1 MKSPGKPSSGSI
13 VFVQEDPT
21 TVQRSRKWAPKTK
34 TGCKTCRIRRVK
46 CDEGRPSCKKCIT
59 TGRTCDGY
67 ETATAAPAAG
77 SPPSMS
83 TDQLMRLLDQPAHA
97 SGPIYGGSSRAEKD
111 AFFRFYNLTVKQ
123 VAGKT
128 DTMFWKINLP
138 QLSQAQPVLW
148 HASLALSAMQLRD
161 TIHDKTALAHQT
173 RQDHFKFALSQY
185 SKSIAQ
191 LVKLSGK
198 TDMTGQDQ
206 EAVLTACIVLSCFC
220 LMQLEN
226 RDALIHSLY
235 GLKLTRQWNF
245 AKRATNPKL
254 SESARS
260 TADYLTAMMKYFEG
274 NFMEQATEPPTEE
287 EAASL
292 PPRVMTISRIPIA
305 RHQVAEGGECPLTI
319 RLWCVKG
326 QVDLHLRFVEDRQI
340 PKDEFVAQL
349 ETVVILAQDII
360 RDINATSKLDQ
371 ECTLAA
377 TFGAVPFE
385 PQLVQP
391 PIVCSDRGRLQ
402 AATVLVTGGAWPSDI
417 GYFDTTVLGSKF
429 ERGALV
435 PYGSL
440 VWDDRIAAGGCDCG
454 SDEIRLCH
462 EHATPNIKQD
472 FMREEGIKTI
482 FKDLG
487 EVMRRTPVHMVTMSW

>member
-1 MKSPGKPSSGSI
+1 MPFFKKSKTANLGSTASEVTLVDPSANQAVAKHTSQTVKPKSAHPKQKPLSS
-13 VFVQEDPT
+13 EKD
-21 TVQRSRKWAPKTK
+21 KWNTMEA
-34 TGCKTCRIRRVK
+34 R
-46 CDEGRPSCKKCIT
+46 
-59 TGRTCDGY
+59 
-67 ETATAAPAAG
+67 
-77 SPPSMS
+77 
-83 TDQLMRLLDQPAHA
+83 LDQPAHA
-97 SGPIYGGSSRAEKD
+97 SGPIYGGSSRAEKE

-148 HASLALSAMQLRD
+148 HASLALSAMQLRE

-198 TDMTGQDQ
+198 TDMTGNDQ

-260 TADYLTAMMKYFEG
+260 TADYLTAMMKYFEMS
-274 NFMEQATEPPTEE
+274 FMEQATEPPTPEE
-287 EAASL
+287 EAAGL
-292 PPRVMTISRIPIA
+292 PARVLTISRLPIG
-305 RHQVAEGGECPLTI
+305 RHRVTPDAGECPLTI

-326 QVDLHLRFVEDRQI
+326 QVDLHLRFVEDRQM
-340 PKDEFVAQL
+340 PKDEFMAQF
-349 ETVVILAQDII
+349 ETVIITAQDII
-360 RDINATSKLDQ
+360 RDINATSKVDQ

-377 TFGAVPFE
+377 TFGATPFV

-391 PIVCSDRGRLQ
+391 PIACSDRHRLQ
-402 AATVLVTGGAWPSDI
+402 TATVLVTGGEWPSDI

-454 SDEIRLCH
+454 SDGVRLCR

-472 FMREEGIKTI
+472 FMREEGIKTL

-487 EVMRRTPVHMVTMSW
+487 DVIRRWPVHMVTMNW

>member
-1 MKSPGKPSSGSI
+1 
-13 VFVQEDPT
+13 
-21 TVQRSRKWAPKTK
+21 
-34 TGCKTCRIRRVK
+34 
-46 CDEGRPSCKKCIT
+46 
-59 TGRTCDGY
+59 
-67 ETATAAPAAG
+67 
-77 SPPSMS
+77 MS
-83 TDQLMRLLDQPAHA
+83 TEQLMRLLDQPAHA
-97 SGPIYGGSSRAEKD
+97 SGPIYGGSSRTEKE
-111 AFFRFYNLTVKQ
+111 AFFRFYSLTVKQ

-128 DTMFWKINLP
+128 DTAFWKINLP
-138 QLSQAQPVLW
+138 QLAQAQPVLW
-148 HASLALSAMQLRD
+148 HASLALSAMQLRE
-161 TIHDKTALAHQT
+161 TIHDKTAVAHQT
-173 RQDHFKFALSQY
+173 RQNHFKFALGQY

-198 TDMTGQDQ
+198 QDMTGTDQ

-245 AKRATNPKL
+245 ARRATNPRL

-260 TADYLTAMMKYFEG
+260 TADYLTAMMKYFEM
-274 NFMEQATEPPTEE
+274 NFMEQATEPPATEE

-292 PPRVMTISRIPIA
+292 PPRELTINRLPIGHHKVPA
-305 RHQVAEGGECPLTI
+305 GAKDCPLTI

-326 QVDLHLRFVEDRQI
+326 QVDLHLDFVQDRQI
-340 PKDEFVAQL
+340 SKEEFMAQF
-349 ETVVILAQDII
+349 ETVIILAQDII
-360 RDINATSKLDQ
+360 RDVNATSKVDQ

-377 TFGAVPFE
+377 TFGTVPFA
-385 PQLVQP
+385 PRLVPP
-391 PIVCSDRGRLQ
+391 PIVCSDRHRLQ
-402 AATVLVTGGAWPSDI
+402 TATVLVTGGEWPSDI

-440 VWDDRIAAGGCDCG
+440 VWDDRIAAAGCDCG
-454 SDEIRLCH
+454 VDDIGLCH

-472 FMREEGIKTI
+472 FMREDGIKAL

-487 EVMRRTPVHMVTMSW
+487 DVIRRWPVHMVTMSW

>member
-1 MKSPGKPSSGSI
+1 MYVDATAPAGLCTVVPNPARPGISTS
-13 VFVQEDPT
+13 
-21 TVQRSRKWAPKTK
+21 
-34 TGCKTCRIRRVK
+34 
-46 CDEGRPSCKKCIT
+46 
-59 TGRTCDGY
+59 RTCDGY
-67 ETATAAPAAG
+67 ETTAAAPPA

-128 DTMFWKINLP
+128 DTTFWKINLP

-148 HASLALSAMQLRD
+148 HASLALSAMQLRE
-161 TIHDKTALAHQT
+161 TIPDKSALAHQT

-185 SKSIAQ
+185 SKSISQ

-260 TADYLTAMMKYFEG
+260 TADYLTAMMKYFEM
-274 NFMEQATEPPTEE
+274 NFMEHATEPPTEE
-287 EAASL
+287 EAANM
-292 PPRVMTISRIPIA
+292 PPRILTINRLPIIQ
-305 RHQVAEGGECPLTI
+305 HQPAKECPLFI

-326 QVDLHLRFVEDRQI
+326 QVDLHLSFVEDRQI
-340 PKDEFVAQL
+340 SKEEFMEQF

-360 RDINATSKLDQ
+360 RDINATSKADQ

-377 TFGAVPFE
+377 TFGTVPFE

-391 PIVCSDRGRLQ
+391 PIYCTDRHRLHE
-402 AATVLVTGGAWPSDI
+402 ANVLVTGGEWPSDI

-429 ERGALV
+429 ERGHLV

-440 VWDDRIAAGGCDCG
+440 VWDDRIAANGCDCG
-454 SDEIRLCH
+454 TDDIRLCDAH
-462 EHATPNIKQD
+462 STPYIKQD
-472 FMREEGIKTI
+472 FMREEGIKTL
-482 FKDLG
+482 FKGLG
-487 EVMRRTPVHMVTMSW
+487 DVMRRWPVHMVTMSW

>member
-1 MKSPGKPSSGSI
+1 
-13 VFVQEDPT
+13 
-21 TVQRSRKWAPKTK
+21 
-34 TGCKTCRIRRVK
+34 
-46 CDEGRPSCKKCIT
+46 
-59 TGRTCDGY
+59 
-67 ETATAAPAAG
+67 
-77 SPPSMS
+77 MS

-97 SGPIYGGSSRAEKD
+97 SGPIYGGSSRAEKE

-148 HASLALSAMQLRD
+148 HASLALSAMQLRE
-161 TIHDKTALAHQT
+161 TIPDKSALTRQT
-173 RQDHFKFALSQY
+173 RQDHFKFALNQY
-185 SKSIAQ
+185 SKSISQ

-260 TADYLTAMMKYFEG
+260 TADYLTAMMKYFEN
-274 NFMEQATEPPTEE
+274 NFMEQATEPPPDD
-287 EAASL
+287 EAAKM
-292 PPRVMTISRIPIA
+292 PPRTLTVNQIPIIHHAPA
-305 RHQVAEGGECPLTI
+305 RECPLFI

-326 QVDLHLRFVEDRQI
+326 QVDLHLSFVEDRQI
-340 PKDEFVAQL
+340 SKEEFMAQF
-349 ETVVILAQDII
+349 ETIVILAQDII
-360 RDINATSKLDQ
+360 RDINATSKVDQ

-377 TFGAVPFE
+377 TFGAEPFT

-391 PIVCSDRGRLQ
+391 PIMCSDRYRLQ
-402 AATVLVTGGAWPSDI
+402 DANVLVTGGEWPSDI

-429 ERGALV
+429 ERGHLV

-440 VWDDRIAAGGCDCG
+440 VWDDRIAANGCDCG
-454 SDEIRLCH
+454 TDDIRLCDA
-462 EHATPNIKQD
+462 HATPNIKQE
-472 FMREEGIKTI
+472 FMREEGIKTL
-482 FKDLG
+482 FKGLG
-487 EVMRRTPVHMVTMSW
+487 DVMRRWPVHMVTMRW